1 MSAVM
6 SPRWEAFCRACLT
19 RADRLQSTRRYVT
32 TMHGLPA
39 WLQAAA
45 LGNTRQQRDDAAAQ
59 LRRIR
64 GGRPL
69 YMIRR
74 DVAGE

>member
-1 MSAVM
+1 
-6 SPRWEAFCRACLT
+6 
-19 RADRLQSTRRYVT
+19 
-32 TMHGLPA
+32 MHGLPA

-45 LGNTRQQRDDAAAQ
+45 LGNTRQQRDEAAAQ

-64 GGRPL
+64 CGQPL

-74 DVAGE
+74 DVLGD

>member
-45 LGNTRQQRDDAAAQ
+45 LGNTRQQRDEAAAQ

-64 GGRPL
+64 CGQPL

-74 DVAGE
+74 DVLGD